1 MPARVA
7 LAPSAHGGT
16 PAEHTL
22 GEGKGLLCPRLSGTV
37 PKPFVFLRKTVWFF
51 MPPPRRIQL
60 SQDMLIAA
68 FGDSWSAEDVSAA
81 AELLAGGE
89 GRFPSGIRS
98 LPSDLVRAVQRERL
112 LAATMRASAEL
123 GYEEFSV
130 QDVLDRAGVSRPTFY
145 EHFENKEDGFLAAF
159 DAAALRLLTRLEQTA
174 DANSES
180 WRGRL
185 RLSLEELLRFV
196 REEPDAA
203 MTLVV
208 DSRAATPAALRRR
221 DELLERLADCL
232 DTEVRAD
239 IAEAQAPSA
248 ISAAGIVGGIESL
261 LYSRLYR
268 GEGDDLDSL
277 LPSLM
282 YFAVLPY
289 EGHEAASEEM
299 NATAV
304 S

>member
-1 MPARVA
+1 
-7 LAPSAHGGT
+7 
-16 PAEHTL
+16 
-22 GEGKGLLCPRLSGTV
+22 
-37 PKPFVFLRKTVWFF
+37 
-51 MPPPRRIQL
+51 MPPSRIQL

-68 FGDSWSAEDVSAA
+68 FGENWSADDVSAA

-112 LAATMRASAEL
+112 LAATMRAAAEI
-123 GYEEFSV
+123 GYRDYSV

-159 DAAALRLLTRLEQTA
+159 DVAALRLRERLERAAETS
-174 DANSES
+174 DGG
-180 WRGRL
+180 WRERL
-185 RLSLEELLRFV
+185 RLALEELLRFV
-196 REEPDAA
+196 REEEDAA
-203 MTLVV
+203 VTLVV
-208 DSRAATPAALRRR
+208 DARAASSTALERR
-221 DELLERLADCL
+221 DELLEDFAECL
-232 DTEVRAD
+232 DTQVRTGLVDAPAPAEV
-239 IAEAQAPSA
+239 
-248 ISAAGIVGGIESL
+248 SAAGIVGGIDSL

-268 GEGDDLDSL
+268 GEGKDLDSL

-299 NATAV
+299 SAATTV
-304 S
+304 G